1 MRDGK
6 RWGANQSDNLMRSG
20 TSLIQQGLPY
30 LSLSCNI
37 ILNYTRIQ
45 SQQIAE
51 FCNKLYL
58 HKWTGAPSNG
68 SSPSK
73 ILQWLSP
80 QQSLADDKNISLGQF
95 RYALDKFTKKLA
107 FTSGSSSSLRG
118 VLSVLRRSLT
128 ASLYISIAE
137 NFKTNALSS
146 CWNNDNNFYVNK
158 VYKQGYL
165 WSVKLPMEQT
175 HNNWNFYYLMYI
187 VKYVCYCILCYSNHG
202 ICLSTAC
209 LPICKNTRWK
219 YKMVQTFHLLLS
231 NRWLRGNR

>member
-58 HKWTGAPSNG
+58 HKWTGAPLNG

-80 QQSLADDKNISLGQF
+80 QQSLADDKDISLGQF

-158 VYKQGYL
+158 VYKHCQ
-165 WSVKLPMEQT
+165 
-175 HNNWNFYYLMYI
+175 WNKHITIEIFITL
-187 VKYVCYCILCYSNHG
+187 CI
-202 ICLSTAC
+202 
-209 LPICKNTRWK
+209 
-219 YKMVQTFHLLLS
+219 
-231 NRWLRGNR
+231 